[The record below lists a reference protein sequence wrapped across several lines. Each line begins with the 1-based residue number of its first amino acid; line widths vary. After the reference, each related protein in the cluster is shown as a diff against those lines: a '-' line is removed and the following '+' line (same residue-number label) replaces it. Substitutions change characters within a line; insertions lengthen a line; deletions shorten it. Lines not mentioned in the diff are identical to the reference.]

1 MKWRLYKEAMLLGL
15 SDVINYR
22 ADMWFQ
28 VASKIVSLISLGI
41 LWWWLLVDSPVSTK
55 LETASYL
62 LIANG
67 VREIVDSF
75 YMKFAGKMMDE
86 IKDGSIS
93 MGLIRP
99 VSPYKLSYFIFS
111 GSRGVNYIFGGIMIL
126 LGIYIFPA
134 SKLINYFYFAMVLLL
149 ANLIS
154 YYINLLVSFISFWIV
169 EGANFRG
176 LFIHT
181 ARVLSGAM
189 IPVSFFP
196 GIMKDISLLSPF
208 PVLAYLPAKVLQ
220 NGISGYEWSIIASV
234 IWLLVMFW
242 IEKIIW
248 QNGLKKYEAVGI

>member
-1 MKWRLYKEAMLLGL
+1 MKWRLYKEALLLGL
-15 SDVINYR
+15 SEVVNYR

-28 VASKIVSLISLGI
+28 VASKVISLTSLGI
-41 LWWWLLVDSPVSTK
+41 LWWWLLVDAGASTK

-99 VSPYKLSYFIFS
+99 VSPYRLSYFIFS
-111 GSRGVNYIFGGIMIL
+111 GSRGVNYIFGGL
-126 LGIYIFPA
+126 LIALGMYIFPA
-134 SKLINYFYFAMVLLL
+134 SNIINYFYFVIILLL

-154 YYINLLVSFISFWIV
+154 YYMNLLVGFISFWIV

-189 IPVSFFP
+189 IPVSYFP

-220 NGISGYEWSIIASV
+220 NGLGGYEWSIMAAIG
-234 IWLLVMFW
+234 WLIIM
-242 IEKIIW
+242 IYAEKIIW
-248 QNGLKKYEAVGI
+248 NYGLKKYEAIGI